1 MSITHI
7 NLSKNKIGYTYMEPK
22 EIEELRRKNK
32 AKLDNYTFNELFYSS
47 LGLEHFA
54 IALADTERLTELD
67 LSENDLGPNFEL
79 LQKIFK
85 KNI

>member
-1 MSITHI
+1 M
-7 NLSKNKIGYTYMEPK
+7 
-22 EIEELRRKNK
+22 
-32 AKLDNYTFNELFYSS
+32 FYSS

-67 LSENDLGPNFEL
+67 LSENDLGPNLEL

-85 KNI
+85 KNVNIEFLNLADCDIAGDQI

>member
-1 MSITHI
+1 
-7 NLSKNKIGYTYMEPK
+7 
-22 EIEELRRKNK
+22 
-32 AKLDNYTFNELFYSS
+32 

-85 KNI
+85 KNVYIEFLNLADCDIADDQIQNLCESLMLN